1 MKHTFYVANWPSE
14 WQYVDIAFL
23 GESFSQGLCITG
35 CSQQGHILQSHYLI
49 MIISSLL
56 LSLLLLLLSLLLL
69 STSQGDLYF
78 HLPRDPTPPIPY
90 HCATSVFDLLL
101 QKFLGEIIKLNLL
114 LFQNDSNNIFSLS
127 DIETIAGLDC
137 CGKRQILT
145 ECPPQTLTLVDG
157 LSWLFPWFS
166 CPCQLSSFFYIPT

>member
-1 MKHTFYVANWPSE
+1 MKHTFYVAKWPSE

-23 GESFSQGLCITG
+23 GESFFQGLCITG

-69 STSQGDLYF
+69 LLSLLSTSQGDLYF
-78 HLPRDPTPPIPY
+78 HLPRYPTPPIPY

-114 LFQNDSNNIFSLS
+114 LFQNGSNNIVSLS

-145 ECPPQTLTLVDG
+145 ENAHLRLWVMH
-157 LSWLFPWFS
+157 SKF
-166 CPCQLSSFFYIPT
+166 

>member
-1 MKHTFYVANWPSE
+1 MQSAGTYFAVTLSNN
-14 WQYVDIAFL
+14 DNII
-23 GESFSQGLCITG
+23 IT
-35 CSQQGHILQSHYLI
+35 
-49 MIISSLL
+49 IIIVITKLL
-56 LSLLLLLLSLLLL
+56 LLLLLLLSLL

-145 ECPPQTLTLVDG
+145 ENAHLRL
-157 LSWLFPWFS
+157 
-166 CPCQLSSFFYIPT
+166 